1 MIFHTI
7 ISNQRLGQ
15 SIRAQHLIPGPL
27 CVLAHFHL
35 HPATSATQKKRRKK
49 SLTFMRIQLA
59 PSIKKNSLIRI
70 NFQHNRTFSPCF

>member
-35 HPATSATQKKRRKK
+35 HPATSATQKKRKKK
-49 SLTFMRIQLA
+49 SLTFMRIQLV
-59 PSIKKNSLIRI
+59 PSIKKFPYLN
-70 NFQHNRTFSPCF
+70 